1 MLVDDIGSQLIARG
15 WRIAV
20 AESATGG
27 LIGHLLTAVSGSSQY
42 FWGGIIA
49 YDNAVKIKV
58 LGVREETL
66 IRWGAVSAVAALEMA
81 AGACRVLGV
90 DVAVSVTGIA
100 GPTGATASK
109 PVGLYY
115 IGLATP
121 AEQWAWR
128 HLFTGDGSPEFTA
141 GRAANNEA
149 AAQAALQHLLD
160 YLRG

>member
-1 MLVDDIGSQLIARG
+1 MLADYVGERLLSRN
-15 WRIAV
+15 WRIGV

-27 LIGHLLTAVSGSSQY
+27 LIGHLMTQVSGSSQY

-66 IRWGAVSAVAALEMA
+66 IRWGAVSAVVALEMA
-81 AGACRVLGV
+81 TGACRALGV
-90 DVAVSVTGIA
+90 EVAVSVTGIA
-100 GPTGATASK
+100 GPTGATATK

-115 IGLATP
+115 LGLATP
-121 AEQWAWR
+121 TERYAWR
-128 HLFTGDGSPEFTA
+128 HLFTGDGSTEFTA

>member
-1 MLVDDIGSQLIARG
+1 MLVEDIGNQLRAHG
-15 WRIAV
+15 WRMAV

-27 LIGHLLTAVSGSSQY
+27 LIGHLMTQVSGSSQY
-42 FWGGIIA
+42 FWGGVIA

-66 IRWGAVSAVAALEMA
+66 IRWGAVSAVVALEMA
-81 AGACRVLGV
+81 AGACRALGV

-100 GPTGATASK
+100 GPTGATAIK

-115 IGLATP
+115 LGLATP
-121 AEQWAWR
+121 NERYAWR
-128 HLFTGDGSPEFTA
+128 HLFTGD
-141 GRAANNEA
+141 RMDNNA
-149 AAQAALQHLLD
+149 AAAHATLQHLLD